1 MKILILIFVFSCLS
15 TVFGLYC
22 NECSDV
28 RDTFNNISGFEP
40 CANGAGKQVG
50 CSGSCA
56 KIEYILNGKSVR
68 FCWPMRNDTEGCITN
83 PKGVS
88 NSVIYVMFFKI
99 HFFLFQTIECF
110 CNSDLCNGSD
120 NKIAVSSSL
129 LISIFVMC
137 LM

>member
-1 MKILILIFVFSCLS
+1 MKIIILIFVFSCLS

-88 NSVIYVMFFKI
+88 KFSNLGDIFQDTFFSYFRQLSAFVILIYVMEVTTKLQS
-99 HFFLFQTIECF
+99 HLHY
-110 CNSDLCNGSD
+110 
-120 NKIAVSSSL
+120 
-129 LISIFVMC
+129 
-137 LM
+137 